1 MRSDYIIDWA
11 VQTGL
16 SVTFLVVFILLIRR
30 PFAKRFGAKAAYALW
45 LLPVLRLFI
54 PTITV
59 PRIFPETAVTGLP
72 EATAVLPSNVTCL
85 LYTSP
90 SPRDG
95 LLSRMPS
102 SA

>member
-1 MRSDYIIDWA
+1 MRSEIIIDWA

-16 SVTFLVVFILLIRR
+16 SVTLLVVFILLIRR

-59 PRIFPETAVTGLP
+59 PRVFPETAVTGLP
-72 EATAVLPSNVTCL
+72 EVTAVLSPIVTPVS
-85 LYTSP
+85 YTHLTLPTIYSV
-90 SPRDG
+90 
-95 LLSRMPS
+95 
-102 SA
+102 